1 MAGDDYETITSETT
15 DGIAVITLRRPD
27 KRNAMNRAMFT
38 ELGDAARAA
47 ANDPEARV
55 VLIRGEGP
63 TFCAGIDLTAFGDL
77 MQASPEELREFI
89 VVAQRPFALLAS
101 MPRPTVAAVQGHAL
115 GAGFQLALACD
126 LRLAAE
132 GASFGMLEL
141 NFGIIPDLSGNHR
154 LAALVGP
161 SRSKELIW
169 TGRRLDAEEAERIGV
184 VNRLV
189 PAEALDKEADE
200 LVATLRA
207 RAPLPVRHVKALADR
222 AGHDSLEALMAA
234 EQDAQVEC
242 LSSEDHREAVA
253 AYFERREPRFTG
265 R

>member
-1 MAGDDYETITSETT
+1 VADDFETLTLDTAG
-15 DGIAVITLRRPD
+15 GVAVITLRRPD
-27 KRNAMNRAMFT
+27 KRNAMNRTMFV
-38 ELGDAARAA
+38 ELGDAAQAVA
-47 ANDPEARV
+47 EDPEARV
-55 VLIRGEGP
+55 VLVRGEGQS
-63 TFCAGIDLTAFGDL
+63 FCAGIDLTAFGDL
-77 MQASPEELREFI
+77 MRGSADVLREFI
-89 VVAQRPFALLAS
+89 VVAQRPFGLLAS
-101 MPRPTVAAVQGHAL
+101 MPKPTVAAVQGHAL

-169 TGRRLDAEEAERIGV
+169 TGRRFDAEEAERLGV
-184 VNRLV
+184 VNRVV
-189 PAEALDKEADE
+189 PAEALEKEADE
-200 LVATLRA
+200 LAATLKA